1 MFQYFDAIR
10 QVTAKYNCHMVNKD
24 KTCSNNAKNSLMW
37 NDSGKLYSKLRVVV
51 VVTVFKYK

>member
-37 NDSGKLYSKLRVVV
+37 NDSGKLYSK
-51 VVTVFKYK
+51 TESSGGSNSI